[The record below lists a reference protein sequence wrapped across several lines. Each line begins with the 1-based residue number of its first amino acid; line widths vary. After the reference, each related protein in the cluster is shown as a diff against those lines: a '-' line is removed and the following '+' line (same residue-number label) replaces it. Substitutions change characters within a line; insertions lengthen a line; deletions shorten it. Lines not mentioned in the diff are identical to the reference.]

1 VRQRAEPIAKAIAP
15 LLESVHL
22 DRLRG
27 HFIRFVEE
35 GGRTNLQRWAH
46 AAELTANRA
55 GLLLCNDL
63 EAAVKLIEHEHERD
77 AKVDDLIV
85 FLTGDRCSRLRKQL
99 GVAFG

>member
-1 VRQRAEPIAKAIAP
+1 MRQRAEPIAKAIVP
-15 LLESVHL
+15 LLEPAHL

-35 GGRTNLQRWAH
+35 GGRTNLVRWAQ

-55 GLLLCNDL
+55 GLLLSNDL
-63 EAAVKLIEHEHERD
+63 EGAAKLLEVEPDRD
-77 AKVDDLIV
+77 LKIDDLIV

-99 GVAFG
+99 GVSLG